1 MIDKPSLTES
11 GNSGQEQSF
20 TRVLP
25 WVGLVS
31 FMFLLIYLDRAMF
44 GPLLPAI
51 EKEFGISHAS
61 STLFLLYISLGYSAS
76 MFLSGFSS
84 SKVRPRI
91 MVAGALLAC
100 GLTLLGIS
108 VAQSLTALAALF
120 VILGIAAGQYFNGG
134 LSTLRSLV
142 RPAQWSKA
150 ISVHEIGPN
159 ASFFLAPL
167 LAEAGAVSFGW
178 RGVAA
183 GMGWVSLAAGILFLL
198 LAKGGEYP
206 AAPVSAKGMRRALTE
221 PKLWLFTWLMGLA
234 IAGEFGPFSVLTLH
248 MIEERSLAPET
259 AAFLLSVSRIAAPF
273 AVLGGGFVT
282 NRLGTRRTLVICLTV
297 YTLGMFCMALP
308 WFWLFLAGIFVQPVL
323 TAMIFPPVFT
333 LLAESFPPRAQ
344 PLLLAISMPI
354 ASLMG
359 VGLMPSILGLWGDYM
374 NFNAG
379 FAMMGCLVALSLPLI
394 RLMPAK
400 ENAGRKNNSQKD

>member
-1 MIDKPSLTES
+1 MIDKSSSAES
-11 GNSGQEQSF
+11 GDSGQEQSF

-51 EKEFGISHAS
+51 EKEYGISHAS

-91 MVAGALLAC
+91 MVGGALLAC
-100 GLTLLGIS
+100 GLTLLGIAA
-108 VAQSLTALAALF
+108 AQSLTALAALF
-120 VILGIAAGQYFNGG
+120 VVLGIAAGQYFNGG

-167 LAEAGAVSFGW
+167 LAEAGAAFFGW

-183 GMGWVSLAAGILFLL
+183 GMGWISLAAGVLFLL

-206 AAPVSAKGMRRALTE
+206 AAPVSAKGMRRALAE

-234 IAGEFGPFSVLTLH
+234 IAGEFAPFSVLTLH
-248 MIEERSLAPET
+248 MIEDRSLAPET

-282 NRLGTRRTLVICLTV
+282 SRLGTRRTLVICLTA

-308 WFWLFLAGIFVQPVL
+308 WFRLFLAGIFVQPVL

-344 PLLLAISMPI
+344 PLLLAIGMPI

-359 VGLMPSILGLWGDYM
+359 VGLMPYILGLWGDYV

-394 RLMPAK
+394 RLIPAT
-400 ENAGRKNNSQKD
+400 ENDSQKD